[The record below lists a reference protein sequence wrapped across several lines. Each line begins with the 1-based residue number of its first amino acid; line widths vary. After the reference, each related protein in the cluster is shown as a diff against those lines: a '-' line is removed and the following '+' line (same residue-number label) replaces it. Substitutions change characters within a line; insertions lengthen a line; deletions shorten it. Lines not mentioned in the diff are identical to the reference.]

1 MDEQPIKKKTSPWVW
16 VGVGCLALIVL
27 IVGGVMIAG
36 FMAYRFGKSAIADMT
51 DPKARAAKVHKI
63 LGADTLP
70 EGYYPGFALSL
81 GPLMEMAM
89 LTDKEAKADG
99 TMDGSFEKH
108 GFLYMRFPKTN
119 DSDQLR
125 DYLEGKRDDPGMQSN
140 LHLSAKDTLKRGKLE
155 LNGETL
161 LYVAQRGEFQSQQV
175 NQQGLQ
181 SVMLLECP
189 GDSKTRMAIWFG
201 PDPAPGKKLGPADLT
216 GTPADEGA
224 LKDFMSNF
232 KPCQD

>member
-1 MDEQPIKKKTSPWVW
+1 MDEQPVKKKTSPWVW

-27 IVGGVMIAG
+27 IVGGFAIAG
-36 FMAYRFGKSAIADMT
+36 FMVYRAGKSFVADMT
-51 DPKARAAKVHKI
+51 DPTARAAKVQKI
-63 LGADTLP
+63 LGAQELP
-70 EGYYPGFALSL
+70 EGYHPAFALSL
-81 GPLMEMAM
+81 GPLMDMAM
-89 LTDKEAKADG
+89 LSDRAPKADG
-99 TMDGSFEKH
+99 SVEGFDKH
-108 GFLYMRFPKTN
+108 GFLYMRFPKSN

-125 DYLEGKRDDPGMQSN
+125 DYLEGKRDDPGMQNN

-189 GDSKTRMAIWFG
+189 GDTKTRMAIWFA
-201 PDPAPGKKLGPADLT
+201 PDPAPGKKLGPADLA